1 MKNRMIDTAVL
12 TLLSMTMSLAM
23 VGHSATAGEY
33 NYHQG
38 EYDHYHSLDCPYG
51 DHSAFRSHLQ
61 HAVSEDTTDLNNP
74 MWAVLVNR
82 SGEVCMVAFSGES
95 YDSQL
100 LVSRQI
106 AAAKAF
112 TANGLSIVQDG
123 VIEALDTRDIDALV
137 QPGGALYGLAFGN
150 SLDPAAAYK
159 GPASLWGTQWD
170 PMVGKRVGGTI
181 TFGGGVAAIR
191 DGASI
196 VGALGISGDSV
207 ERDHAIAVRLRDLLN
222 LAPPTP

>member
-1 MKNRMIDTAVL
+1 MKNRITDTTVL
-12 TLLSMTMSLAM
+12 TLLTLALATL
-23 VGHSATAGEY
+23 GGSAIAKNSGDRNTR
-33 NYHQG
+33 N
-38 EYDHYHSLDCPYG
+38 CPYE
-51 DHSAFRSHLQ
+51 DHSSFRSLLQ
-61 HAVSEDTTDLNNP
+61 QAVNEDTTDLNNP
-74 MWAVLVNR
+74 MWAVLVDR
-82 SGEVCMVAFSGES
+82 SGMVCMVAFSGES

-112 TANGLSIVQDG
+112 TANGFAIVQDG
-123 VIEALDTRDIDALV
+123 VVEAFDTRDLDLLV
-137 QPGGALYGLAFGN
+137 QPGADLYGLALGN

-159 GPASLWGTQWD
+159 GPVSRWGTKSD

-191 DGASI
+191 GGASI

-207 ERDHAIAVRLRDLLN
+207 VRDHAIAVRLRELLN
-222 LAPPTP
+222 LAPTP